1 MTPRG
6 KEGLFSAAGY
16 LCCAVDELRAA
27 GFWRL
32 ADRVDRVIAA
42 LDREIASENARPRQ
56 TTVRRGPWRTGE
68 RSDERYRRLTSPRSP
83 IRALR

>member
-6 KEGLFSAAGY
+6 KDGLFSAAGY

-27 GFWRL
+27 GFRRL

-42 LDREIASENARPRQ
+42 LDREIASKNVSPRQ

-68 RSDERYRRLTSPRSP
+68 RSDERYRRVTSPRSP

>member
-1 MTPRG
+1 MAPRG
-6 KEGLFSAAGY
+6 KDGLFSAAGY

-27 GFWRL
+27 GFRRL

-56 TTVRRGPWRTGE
+56 TTVRRGPGRTGE
-68 RSDERYRRLTSPRSP
+68 RSDEQDRRLTSPRSP